1 MERFTKK
8 FDILSTTEEMSFPAD
23 KPVELLDY
31 IAVKKGTPEIAGT
44 RKSNVVE
51 EPVASDHR
59 PVYACVTMKQA
70 TTR

>member
-1 MERFTKK
+1 
-8 FDILSTTEEMSFPAD
+8 MSFPAD

-51 EPVASDHR
+51 EPVASDHNR
-59 PVYACVTMKQA
+59 YMPV
-70 TTR
+70 